1 MNCCARAFAS
11 GNVILSAH
19 ENCCARAFASGSA
32 HVNCCARTFA
42 TELLIFRLADLSLN
56 NLNWWKKFE
65 ALVAHSIQS

>member
-11 GNVILSAH
+11 GNVIL
-19 ENCCARAFASGSA
+19 SA

-42 TELLIFRLADLSLN
+42 TELLIFRLADFSLN